1 MTSDLPRT
9 RKAIIFETGLRV
21 GCLVSL
27 LIGNLIVLIPLFFPS
42 ARLRSVS
49 DLHAAI
55 IEHQPDVRAKVID
68 HLTAFPD
75 DPAALFIGAELAAA
89 DHDHKLAL
97 EYLSKL
103 PEDAGCWQLQREL
116 GIAKRCRVQGRMLD
130 EEEHLRN
137 ILQLDP
143 THSDANHRL
152 GHLLQVQGRS
162 WESVEPFMMQL
173 RRGKCRGDELMGV
186 ASSERFF
193 REDADFERMSLEL
206 HPAESGVALL
216 GTARTMLFENRNAE
230 AEQLLRQV
238 IATVPWLGE
247 AQGRLGRIIVERGDF
262 DEFMVW
268 RGSLPDAARNHP
280 EVWFVQGL
288 QARRIGLTDGAIHC
302 FLKAIQLSPNHLSA
316 NLQIAGCLESIGK
329 SEAAQVFQKR
339 AKLLSELETT
349 LSSLRNNI
357 DEQLMIQAADRLAQ
371 LGRYWEAAGW
381 LYVVSQLELPDD
393 LTLPTP
399 RQWGRLAVRD
409 PEQNSTITRQIAAL
423 DIGRFAEPNWGLQAA
438 GKVRSSPQEILPQGS
453 PVSWEF
459 TDEAAA
465 AGINFTYFEG
475 TTEETRLQHIFNV
488 VGGGMAAVD
497 FDLDSWPDLHIA
509 QANDWRAGVD
519 QSEVLDRLYRNRN
532 GIRFEDVATV
542 ANLIEPG
549 FSHGVCAG
557 DFDQDGFPDVSV
569 ANLGANRLF
578 HNNGDGTFDDVTS
591 IADVAGNEWS
601 ITSVLAD
608 FSGDELPDL
617 YVGNY
622 SKRDETANKKC
633 HRSTGEEMA
642 CTPDLLT
649 AEPDRLYLNL
659 GDGRFRDVTDESQIR
674 ETSGRALALIAWDF
688 TGNGRT
694 SLFVANDT
702 SANFLFHNLDTN
714 SAGVPEFSEEGVL
727 RGLAFDADGNAQA
740 SMGVAASDANG
751 DGKLDLFV
759 TNFENES
766 NTFYSQSPDGLF
778 LDLTRQFGLRD
789 SGFGMLGFGTQF
801 ADFDGDGWD
810 DLIATN
816 GHVDKPRDSAGQD
829 RMRPQLFRNLVG
841 SSFAEIPPDVLGTFF
856 QHDYLGRGLA
866 TLDWNKDGRTDFGVS
881 NLHAPFSLVTNHT
894 PSSSDSVAV
903 RLISTSGMR
912 DGTGATI
919 RAKIDGRDHF
929 RLAVAGGGYLTTNE
943 QTYVFYVPNG
953 KVIEELEVQWSNSE
967 VQLWNM
973 PPESRE
979 LVLVEGRKLPI
990 EVGDPV
996 GE

>member
-1 MTSDLPRT
+1 MTSDLPPT
-9 RKAIIFETGLRV
+9 RKAVVDSGLRV
-21 GCLVSL
+21 VCLIAL
-27 LIGNLIVLIPLFFPS
+27 LIGNLIVLIPLCFPS
-42 ARLRSVS
+42 DRLRSLS
-49 DLHAAI
+49 DLRAAI
-55 IEHQPDVRAKVID
+55 IKHQPDLKAKVIE
-68 HLTAFPD
+68 HLAAFPD
-75 DPAALFIGAELAAA
+75 DPAALFMGAELAAA
-89 DHDHKLAL
+89 DHDHPQAL

-103 PEDAGCWQLQREL
+103 PEDGGCWQLQREL

-162 WESVEPFMMQL
+162 WESAEPFMMQL

-186 ASSERFF
+186 AASERFF
-193 REDADFERMSLEL
+193 RDDEDFERKALES
-206 HPAESGVALL
+206 HPVLSGVALL
-216 GTARTMLFENRNAE
+216 GSARTMLFENRNAE

-238 IATVPWLGE
+238 IATAPTLGE

-268 RGSLPDAARNHP
+268 RGSLPEAARNHP

-288 QARRIGLTDGAIHC
+288 QARRIGQTEGAIHC
-302 FLKAIQLSPNHLSA
+302 FLKAIQLSPNHLPA
-316 NLQIAGCLESIGK
+316 NLQIAGCLESLGK
-329 SEAAQVFQKR
+329 SEAAQVFQRR
-339 AKLLSELETT
+339 AKLLSELETI

-357 DEQLMIQAADRLAQ
+357 DEQLMIQASDRLGQ

-381 LYVVSQLELPDD
+381 LYVVSQLDLPDD

-399 RQWGRLAVRD
+399 WRWGRLAVRD
-409 PEQNSTITRQIAAL
+409 PDQNSTIASQIASL
-423 DIGRFAEPNWGLQAA
+423 GIDRFAEPNWGLQSA
-438 GKVRSSPQEILPQGS
+438 GRVRSSPQESLPQGS

-465 AGINFTYFEG
+465 AGLNFAYFEG

-488 VGGGMAAVD
+488 VGGGMAAFD

-509 QANDWRAGVD
+509 QANNWRAGDD
-519 QSEVLDRLYRNRN
+519 QSVVLDGLYRNLN
-532 GIRFEDVATV
+532 GTGFKEVALV
-542 ANLIEPG
+542 SNLIEPG

-569 ANLGANRLF
+569 SNLGANRLF
-578 HNNGDGTFDDVTS
+578 HNNGDGTFEDVTK

-608 FSGDELPDL
+608 FSGDGLPDL

-622 SKRDETANKKC
+622 SNRDETTNKEC
-633 HRSTGEEMA
+633 HRSNGEQMA
-642 CTPDLLT
+642 CTPDILT
-649 AEPDRLYLNL
+649 AESDRLYLNL
-659 GDGRFRDVTDESQIR
+659 GDGRFRDVTDLSRIR

-688 TGNGRT
+688 TGNGRR

-714 SAGVPEFSEEGVL
+714 SDGIPEFSEEGVL
-727 RGLAFDADGNAQA
+727 RGLAFDGDGNAQA
-740 SMGVAASDANG
+740 SMGVAAGDANG
-751 DGKLDLFV
+751 DGKLELFV
-759 TNFENES
+759 TNFQNES

-789 SGFGMLGFGTQF
+789 PGYGMLGFGTQF

-810 DLIATN
+810 DLVATN
-816 GHVDKPRDSAGQD
+816 GHVDKPRDSAGKD
-829 RMRPQLFRNLVG
+829 RMRPQLFRNLLG
-841 SSFAEIPPDVLGTFF
+841 SSFAEISPDVLGTFF
-856 QHDYLGRGLA
+856 QHEYLGRGLA
-866 TLDWNKDGRTDFGVS
+866 TLDWNKDGRMDFGVS
-881 NLHAPFSLVTNHT
+881 NLHAPFSLVTNRT
-894 PSSSDSVAV
+894 PSSSIPVVV
-903 RLISTSGMR
+903 RLISTSGVR
-912 DGTGATI
+912 DGSGATI
-919 RAKIDGRDHF
+919 RVRIDGRDHF

-943 QTYVFYVPNG
+943 QTYVFYVPSG
-953 KVIEELEVQWSNSE
+953 EVIEELEVKWSSGE

-973 PPESRE
+973 PPESKE
-979 LVLVEGRKLPI
+979 MVLVEGRKMPI
-990 EVGDPV
+990 RINNPV
-996 GE
+996 AE